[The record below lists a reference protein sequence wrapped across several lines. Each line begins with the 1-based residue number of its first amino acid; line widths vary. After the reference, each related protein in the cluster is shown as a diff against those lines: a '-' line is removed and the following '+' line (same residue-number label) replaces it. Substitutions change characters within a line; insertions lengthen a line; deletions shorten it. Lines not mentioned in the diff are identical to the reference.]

1 MGRNNRAAPAAL
13 VNPPLPPDRVK
24 MISKLLFA
32 LRQLCNNEGEE
43 RSNLKETVGRKV
55 IRPVMQD
62 LCNQQNHEQKEWLV
76 NAVSLLQSLA
86 SNVTNC
92 NLMKDDWK
100 DVKRVL
106 DQSKVSSLD

>member
-1 MGRNNRAAPAAL
+1 MG
-13 VNPPLPPDRVK
+13 
-24 MISKLLFA
+24 
-32 LRQLCNNEGEE
+32 NEGEE
-43 RSNLKETVGRKV
+43 LRSNLKETVGRKV

-100 DVKRVL
+100 DVKKEL
-106 DQSKVSSLD
+106 DQSKVSSLDVLRDKISGIETLLKDDDLPQK